1 MSSAILR
8 SSFAASVRTTFSKSQ
23 RTTTTTKRS
32 VMTKA
37 VRKHRRE
44 KRHLFSHVHTITFT
58 MKKGFFFSRYEKLWS
73 VGLSFF
79 FATNF
84 MLSLFPNTQC
94 LSFTNTHTHTQV
106 TITEGVGTLF
116 FVFSFFLF
124 FPGKFYDSGS
134 CCYCCCCCCCCC
146 CLLRVIASLSS

>member
-8 SSFAASVRTTFSKSQ
+8 SSFAASMRTTFSKSQ

-58 MKKGFFFSRYEKLWS
+58 MKKGFFFLVTKSCDRS
-73 VGLSFF
+73 VCLS
-79 FATNF
+79 
-84 MLSLFPNTQC
+84 SLQLTLCC
-94 LSFTNTHTHTQV
+94 LSFQTQNAYPSRTHTHRLPSRKASVRYCFCSQ
-106 TITEGVGTLF
+106 
-116 FVFSFFLF
+116 FFLF

-134 CCYCCCCCCCCC
+134 CCYCCCCC
-146 CLLRVIASLSS
+146 LLRVIVLLSS

>member
-84 MLSLFPNTQC
+84 MLSLFQNTK
-94 LSFTNTHTHTQV
+94 NAYPPRTHTHRLPSRKASVRYCFCSQ
-106 TITEGVGTLF
+106 
-116 FVFSFFLF
+116 FFLF
-124 FPGKFYDSGS
+124 FPGKFYNSGS
-134 CCYCCCCCCCCC
+134 CYYYCCCC

>member
-58 MKKGFFFSRYEKLWS
+58 MKKGFFFLVTKSCDRS
-73 VGLSFF
+73 VCLS
-79 FATNF
+79 
-84 MLSLFPNTQC
+84 SLQLTLCC
-94 LSFTNTHTHTQV
+94 LSFQTHNAYPSRTHTHTQV

-124 FPGKFYDSGS
+124 FPGKFYNSGS
-134 CCYCCCCCCCCC
+134 CYYYCCCCCC

>member
-84 MLSLFPNTQC
+84 MLSLFPNTQR
-94 LSFTNTHTHTQV
+94 LSFTNTHARTGYHHGRRRYV
-106 TITEGVGTLF
+106 IV
-116 FVFSFFLF
+116 FVLNFFSFS
-124 FPGKFYDSGS
+124 PGNFTTLGAV
-134 CCYCCCCCCCCC
+134 
-146 CLLRVIASLSS
+146 VIVVVVVCFVL

>member
-58 MKKGFFFSRYEKLWS
+58 MKKGFFFLVTKSCDRS
-73 VGLSFF
+73 VCLS
-79 FATNF
+79 
-84 MLSLFPNTQC
+84 SLQLTSCC
-94 LSFTNTHTHTQV
+94 LSFKTQKMPILHEHTHTGYHHGRRRYV
-106 TITEGVGTLF
+106 IV
-116 FVFSFFLF
+116 FVLNFFSFS
-124 FPGKFYDSGS
+124 PGNFTTLGAV
-134 CCYCCCCCCCCC
+134 
-146 CLLRVIASLSS
+146 VIVVVVVCFVL

>member
-44 KRHLFSHVHTITFT
+44 ERHLFSHVHTITFT
-58 MKKGFFFSRYEKLWS
+58 MKKGFFFLVTKSCDRS
-73 VGLSFF
+73 VCLS
-79 FATNF
+79 
-84 MLSLFPNTQC
+84 SLQLTSCC
-94 LSFTNTHTHTQV
+94 LSFKTQKMPILHEHTHTHRLPSRKASV
-106 TITEGVGTLF
+106 RYCF
-116 FVFSFFLF
+116 CSHFFLF

-134 CCYCCCCCCCCC
+134 CCYCCCCC
-146 CLLRVIASLSS
+146 LLRVIVLLSS

>member
-94 LSFTNTHTHTQV
+94 LSFTNTHTHRLPSRKASVRYCFCSQ
-106 TITEGVGTLF
+106 
-116 FVFSFFLF
+116 FFLF

-134 CCYCCCCCCCCC
+134 CCYCCCCC
-146 CLLRVIASLSS
+146 LLRVIVLLSS

>member
-58 MKKGFFFSRYEKLWS
+58 MKKGFFFSRYEKL
-73 VGLSFF
+73 
-79 FATNF
+79 
-84 MLSLFPNTQC
+84 
-94 LSFTNTHTHTQV
+94 
-106 TITEGVGTLF
+106 
-116 FVFSFFLF
+116 
-124 FPGKFYDSGS
+124 
-134 CCYCCCCCCCCC
+134 
-146 CLLRVIASLSS
+146 

>member
-44 KRHLFSHVHTITFT
+44 KRHLFSHVHDYFHDEEGI
-58 MKKGFFFSRYEKLWS
+58 FFSRYEKL
-73 VGLSFF
+73 
-79 FATNF
+79 
-84 MLSLFPNTQC
+84 
-94 LSFTNTHTHTQV
+94 
-106 TITEGVGTLF
+106 
-116 FVFSFFLF
+116 
-124 FPGKFYDSGS
+124 
-134 CCYCCCCCCCCC
+134 
-146 CLLRVIASLSS
+146 